1 MDWTEAEARL
11 VTLEREVTRR
21 QRLAREQKALA
32 RDDGRVAAVV
42 RAPWFGRWH
51 WRRLPVPAALAPA
64 LGALRATAA
73 RMA

>member
-1 MDWTEAEARL
+1 MDWTEAETRL
-11 VTLEREVTRR
+11 ATLERDVTHH
-21 QRLAREQKALA
+21 QRLAREQRALA
-32 RDDGRVAAVV
+32 RDDGRVATVA
-42 RAPWFGRWH
+42 RAPWFGRWR